1 MQKILFEQTTKPGT
15 GTFQIRERD
24 TSGMPGHQDNFMMFV
39 IHPNVDCLYPSIR
52 YSTLIGPHA
61 PIEYDL
67 GSHPSLEGAKK
78 FARNRGLI

>member
-15 GTFQIRERD
+15 GMFQIRERD
-24 TSGMPGHQDNFMMFV
+24 TCGMRGIQDKFSMYV
-39 IHPNVDCLYPSIR
+39 LEPNVEA
-52 YSTLIGPHA
+52 PHDLV
-61 PIEYDL
+61 EYRL